1 MVTKFKARH
10 DISIKRLIKSEQL
23 ESGMQKTRSLK
34 KISFLMITT
43 FVKKIF
49 KIRNT
54 IAIQLTTT

>member
-34 KISFLMITT
+34 KISTLMTTT
-43 FVKKIF
+43 FVKK
-49 KIRNT
+49 T
-54 IAIQLTTT
+54 